1 MSGGMQTRSMGDY
14 LLMTRDEA
22 RAMMREV
29 GHELVKAFGS
39 PAVKESIPD
48 NSTLADENNS

>member
-39 PAVKESIPD
+39 PAVSPGAGQGPNI
-48 NSTLADENNS
+48 ADETK